1 MKITFILP
9 GIPTRPTGGS
19 KIVFEYANRLLSLDS
34 EMVINICF
42 CSNPSV
48 GRMGKLALPSFVK
61 EDINS
66 FRCWYFPRWFHLDNR
81 INKIYISTINDDT
94 VPDADWVFATASS
107 TAFGVNSL
115 SPEKGK
121 KGYLIQ
127 DYETWEL
134 PPDKLDETFCLG
146 MKNIAV
152 SQWLKELVEKI
163 SSESCEYIPNP
174 IDTTVFHPD
183 YSYRRLPKT
192 VALLYHEGAHK
203 GFSYA
208 WNALLLVKKK
218 IPDLHVKMFGTFKLK
233 HSFPEWVTYKRN
245 ASSKDLFKIY
255 NESEAYLCAS
265 VNEGYALTCVEAM
278 ACGCSL
284 VVTDFK
290 GSREYAVDSVNAIVV
305 PVGDVQAIADGV
317 IRILEDS
324 VLREHISNTGISFAK
339 KSDWNFAIK
348 HFANILK
355 N

>member
-1 MKITFILP
+1 M
-9 GIPTRPTGGS
+9 
-19 KIVFEYANRLLSLDS
+19 
-34 EMVINICF
+34 
-42 CSNPSV
+42 
-48 GRMGKLALPSFVK
+48 
-61 EDINS
+61 
-66 FRCWYFPRWFHLDNR
+66 
-81 INKIYISTINDDT
+81 
-94 VPDADWVFATASS
+94 
-107 TAFGVNSL
+107 
-115 SPEKGK
+115 
-121 KGYLIQ
+121 
-127 DYETWEL
+127 
-134 PPDKLDETFCLG
+134 
-146 MKNIAV
+146 
-152 SQWLKELVEKI
+152 
-163 SSESCEYIPNP
+163 
-174 IDTTVFHPD
+174 
-183 YSYRRLPKT
+183 
-192 VALLYHEGAHK
+192 
-203 GFSYA
+203 
-208 WNALLLVKKK
+208 
-218 IPDLHVKMFGTFKLK
+218 
-233 HSFPEWVTYKRN
+233 TYKRN